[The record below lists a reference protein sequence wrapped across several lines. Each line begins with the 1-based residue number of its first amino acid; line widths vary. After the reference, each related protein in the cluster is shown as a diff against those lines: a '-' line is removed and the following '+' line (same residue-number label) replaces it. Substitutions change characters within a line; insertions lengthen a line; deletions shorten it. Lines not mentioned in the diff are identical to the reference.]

1 MAVLGRSRSGPPPR
15 SNPGSAPDDVRRK
28 TVHERLQELA
38 REERAD
44 AKQPLIFGRSGAE
57 ARSKSQRIKQFTGVR
72 KRPSGAG
79 RNTDVVKL
87 KMAKKT
93 TPSGIVS
100 SAPDDME
107 GRVAK
112 SDFKSDFKG
121 CIPKGSVRQKVDAWG
136 QMTKEEQ
143 QEKLEPE
150 TEDWLQGDY
159 PDLGLDILKY

>member
-1 MAVLGRSRSGPPPR
+1 MVVLH
-15 SNPGSAPDDVRRK
+15 DVRRK

-38 REERAD
+38 REERTD

-57 ARSKSQRIKQFTGVR
+57 ARSRIVKIDKDHTVGQRIKQFTGVR

-121 CIPKGSVRQKVDAWG
+121 CIPKGGVRQKVDAWG

-150 TEDWLQGDY
+150 TEDWLRGDY